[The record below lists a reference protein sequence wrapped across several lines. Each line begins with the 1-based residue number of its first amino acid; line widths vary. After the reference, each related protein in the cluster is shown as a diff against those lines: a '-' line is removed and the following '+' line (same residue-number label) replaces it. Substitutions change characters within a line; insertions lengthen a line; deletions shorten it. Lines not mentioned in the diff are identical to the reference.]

1 MAKKGKREV
10 PAMSTSSLPDIVFML
25 LFFFMAATTMREVD
39 PLVTVQMPEAHEITE
54 LDKKNLVNIWMGKP
68 LNAAAGPFPNPMD
81 PLVAGITNK
90 MKSEGKNAFKEF
102 FVPEAFMELRQGLGR
117 LIRSEEDSG
126 KVLILDNRVV
136 VEHYGKTFMRI
147 WNNKQKVVGSVDDI
161 KAALK

>member
-1 MAKKGKREV
+1 
-10 PAMSTSSLPDIVFML
+10 
-25 LFFFMAATTMREVD
+25 
-39 PLVTVQMPEAHEITE
+39 
-54 LDKKNLVNIWMGKP
+54 
-68 LNAAAGPFPNPMD
+68 
-81 PLVAGITNK
+81 
-90 MKSEGKNAFKEF
+90 
-102 FVPEAFMELRQGLGR
+102 